1 MRVEK
6 GLVNE
11 IAALAEVYCNHLMTT
26 RRVKPSLKRKR
37 QSREPQ
43 SPDGASVGAT
53 GADCGM
59 ETRAEKRRAKRRDV
73 EMIVAWRHGLE

>member
-11 IAALAEVYCNHLMTT
+11 IAALARADCNHLITT
-26 RRVKPSLKRKR
+26 RRVEPSLKRKGTR
-37 QSREPQ
+37 REPQ
-43 SPDGASVGAT
+43 GPDGASVGAT

-59 ETRAEKRRAKRRDV
+59 ETRAEKRLAKRHDV